1 MDKYR
6 LTLLLKNILFLD
18 LPEPIGWK
26 NLVNQNNNI
35 SEDKEIKKLKERI
48 KEFQVVKNF
57 QQDMIPGLKIITR
70 FQVQENQAKQIEIGI

>member
-6 LTLLLKNILFLD
+6 LTLLLKNILFLE

-48 KEFQVVKNF
+48 KN
-57 QQDMIPGLKIITR
+57 
-70 FQVQENQAKQIEIGI
+70 